1 MFALLS
7 LWGGS
12 SMQAPLVTM
21 PVISVPDST
30 WMQRYTLTRHWPP
43 VSELQHSWDAE
54 MQASARCVEAPQT
67 LMDPHGFFF
76 FFFSFICVHFLLK
89 MSSHESLLLSNW
101 NLSLLLLVAVPLNS
115 FLLLGSTSSDHRA
128 SILTEGLSAT
138 CYSFTLKQDKPAAKN
153 WTATDSQFVQ
163 TIQNTS
169 LSSRTDLQVCVCVC
183 FLYSGNKGHSK
194 RADIA
199 PQSWGW
205 HSYSERKKW
214 WNKANRTESS

>member
-12 SMQAPLVTM
+12 SVQAPLVTM

-76 FFFSFICVHFLLK
+76 FFFFIYLR
-89 MSSHESLLLSNW
+89 
-101 NLSLLLLVAVPLNS
+101 PL
-115 FLLLGSTSSDHRA
+115 
-128 SILTEGLSAT
+128 
-138 CYSFTLKQDKPAAKN
+138 PAKN
-153 WTATDSQFVQ
+153 VLSWVTAAQQ
-163 TIQNTS
+163 LKS
-169 LSSRTDLQVCVCVC
+169 LAPSVGGCTVKFISPFGVY
-183 FLYSGNKGHSK
+183 FLW
-194 RADIA
+194 
-199 PQSWGW
+199 PQSLNPHWRSVGNMLQL
-205 HSYSERKKW
+205 HAK
-214 WNKANRTESS
+214 TGQTCG

>member
-1 MFALLS
+1 MDAALHANATLAACFRAPAQLRRRDAGLGTMRGS
-7 LWGGS
+7 AADSHGS
-12 SMQAPLVTM
+12 S
-21 PVISVPDST
+21 
-30 WMQRYTLTRHWPP
+30 W
-43 VSELQHSWDAE
+43 
-54 MQASARCVEAPQT
+54 
-67 LMDPHGFFF
+67 FF

-169 LSSRTDLQVCVCVC
+169 LSSRTDLQVCVCV
-183 FLYSGNKGHSK
+183 FSLLWK
-194 RADIA
+194 
-199 PQSWGW
+199 
-205 HSYSERKKW
+205 
-214 WNKANRTESS
+214 

>member
-1 MFALLS
+1 MEQPFLISNTDVRIIVPLRWKLYA
-7 LWGGS
+7 GS
-12 SMQAPLVTM
+12 SGNYACNF
-21 PVISVPDST
+21 S
-30 WMQRYTLTRHWPP
+30 
-43 VSELQHSWDAE
+43 SWLYMDAALH
-54 MQASARCVEAPQT
+54 ASATLAACFRAPAQLRRRPRHDAWKRRRLSWI
-67 LMDPHGFFF
+67 LMVFF

-169 LSSRTDLQVCVCVC
+169 LSSRTDLQVCVCV
-183 FLYSGNKGHSK
+183 FSLLWK
-194 RADIA
+194 
-199 PQSWGW
+199 
-205 HSYSERKKW
+205 
-214 WNKANRTESS
+214 